1 VRRRLD
7 RHGATTWLDYADVT
21 PETLAT
27 TLSQLQRRTPSYRA
41 VDGTG
46 ADRAATLIAELL

>member
-1 VRRRLD
+1 
-7 RHGATTWLDYADVT
+7 VT